1 MTAKAFSNLHKL
13 SLVMCCARETT
24 ESLASEE
31 PVNLKEP
38 GVKFTVTV
46 KDVMAS
52 WDIVKQSMH
61 VYKSFKVF
69 DVDIINF
76 IIIDFLVQVSLAA
89 ELGEVAAKP
98 NAEDLVFAGAVKIMK
113 IYKHA
118 DDNKEVCLC

>member
-1 MTAKAFSNLHKL
+1 MLGMTAKAFSNLHKL

-76 IIIDFLVQVSLAA
+76 IIIDFWCRFLWQLSLGRLLPSLMQKIWFSLVL
-89 ELGEVAAKP
+89 
-98 NAEDLVFAGAVKIMK
+98 
-113 IYKHA
+113 
-118 DDNKEVCLC
+118 